1 MEPGDPADTTR
12 PGLSFESL
20 RPAPAPS
27 RKETKAQKATAV
39 KAAAERLAGNSL
51 NLMNMVALRLGGPMA
66 GLIPEERASIE
77 TALREVLEDSETFAE
92 HSRKVSPF
100 VLALAMGLWFLRIG
114 TLWAMQKNKAL
125 ASKSAVPNRATTQ
138 EADNLLR
145 RAQQEINPAFLP
157 NDKPF
162 VPPGQGWLTPDN
174 EPNPARIAPTWE
186 PPSDLFAAVAEPTP
200 TILPDTE
207 LFHNGLSEPEN

>member
-51 NLMNMVALRLGGPMA
+51 NMMNMVAIRLGGPMA

-125 ASKSAVPNRATTQ
+125 VSKSAVPPR
-138 EADNLLR
+138 
-145 RAQQEINPAFLP
+145 PAVP
-157 NDKPF
+157 EVPEVKSYT
-162 VPPGQGWLTPDN
+162 PPGQGWLTPDN